1 MNNETDK
8 YDSEQFKYE
17 RDVIFKVRRVA
28 NLMKRR
34 SEEILHQTHSF
45 NFTSRHLAIAKYL
58 SENRDKDIFQ
68 KDIEEAFCI
77 RRSTVTAILNLM
89 EKNGIIKRES
99 VAYDA
104 RLKKIILT
112 KKAMDIRSKVIDRMV
127 NMQDEMLCGIREQ
140 ELENFCKV
148 LDKIQDNIKN

>member
-1 MNNETDK
+1 MSNETDK
-8 YDSEQFKYE
+8 YDSDQFKYE
-17 RDVIFKVRRVA
+17 KDVIFKVRRVA

-34 SEEILHQTHSF
+34 SEEILQQTHNF

-58 SENRDKDIFQ
+58 SENRNKDIFQ
-68 KDIEEAFCI
+68 KDIEDAFCI

-99 VAYDA
+99 VDYDA
-104 RLKKIILT
+104 RLKKITLT
-112 KKAMDIRSKVIDRMV
+112 KKALDIRNKVIDRMV
-127 NMQDEMLCGIREQ
+127 DMQDEMLYGITNE

-148 LDKIQDNIKN
+148 LDKIKNNIKK